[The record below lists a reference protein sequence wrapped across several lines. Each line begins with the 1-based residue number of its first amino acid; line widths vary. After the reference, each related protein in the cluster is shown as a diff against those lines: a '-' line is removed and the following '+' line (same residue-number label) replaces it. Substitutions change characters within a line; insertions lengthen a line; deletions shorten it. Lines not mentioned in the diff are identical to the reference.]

1 MDSNETPAQRPVTL
15 DITGKVEVEPS
26 LSEDRIPPEPA
37 PTLLPSSGVLFQEES
52 IDLGCEA
59 FITPQEDSHS
69 TPSESLMDK
78 LNDQMMES
86 VMNSDST
93 NNSEEDHVVPMDN
106 LLEQFEERE
115 RRSQQQQWLK
125 RPQWR
130 KRRRWK

>member
-1 MDSNETPAQRPVTL
+1 MDNNETPAQRPVTL
-15 DITGKVEVEPS
+15 DITGAVEVKPS
-26 LSEDRIPPEPA
+26 LSEAPISPEPS
-37 PTLLPSSGVLFQEES
+37 LLPSSDVHFQEES
-52 IDLGCEA
+52 IDLGGES
-59 FITPQEDSHS
+59 FITPEEDSHS